1 MLTFTRLRAL
11 WKNFIV
17 VYFSS
22 NRVKLA
28 TIAGAWRRP
37 RCLARRR
44 WKINSTETLSC
55 TSSNQ
60 FNETFSNGSFVHI
73 NSPLEQ
79 ESFRANDYSLWYTL
93 VWILKYICQINFTQ
107 SQFAFAVNGDEVQM
121 PPSMAIRWSHTPD
134 FWMLLSILV
143 NGLLPN
149 WTDRVATPDFT
160 TVYWVFDALLPFPT
174 LASVGISITSYLAAI
189 DKRYITRSDRHVP

>member
-1 MLTFTRLRAL
+1 MEKAKVLGKEAME
-11 WKNFIV
+11 N
-17 VYFSS
+17 
-22 NRVKLA
+22 KLN
-28 TIAGAWRRP
+28 WNP
-37 RCLARRR
+37 FLY
-44 WKINSTETLSC
+44 
-55 TSSNQ
+55 Q
-60 FNETFSNGSFVHI
+60 FRSIQWHILQWVFVHI

-93 VWILKYICQINFTQ
+93 VWILKYICQINFTH
-107 SQFAFAVNGDEVQM
+107 SPNDIVAFAVNGDEVQM
-121 PPSMAIRWSHTPD
+121 PPSMAIQWSHTPD

>member
-1 MLTFTRLRAL
+1 MEKAKVLGKEAME
-11 WKNFIV
+11 N
-17 VYFSS
+17 
-22 NRVKLA
+22 KLNWNPFLVP
-28 TIAGAWRRP
+28 IP
-37 RCLARRR
+37 
-44 WKINSTETLSC
+44 INSMTRSPMGLCAYQLPIRTRIVPCQWL
-55 TSSNQ
+55 
-60 FNETFSNGSFVHI
+60 FSVIHAGL
-73 NSPLEQ
+73 NSEIHLPNK
-79 ESFRANDYSLWYTL
+79 FHP
-93 VWILKYICQINFTQ
+93 Q